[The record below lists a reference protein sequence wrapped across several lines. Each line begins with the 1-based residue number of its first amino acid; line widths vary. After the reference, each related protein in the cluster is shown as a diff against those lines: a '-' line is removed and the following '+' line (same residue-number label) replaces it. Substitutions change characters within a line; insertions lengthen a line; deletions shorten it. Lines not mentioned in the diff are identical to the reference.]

1 MAAVGWEEEAAT
13 GWGAAAGAYLSYL
26 ELHITQTYGSASS
39 LLDEARP

>member
-1 MAAVGWEEEAAT
+1 VAAVGWEEEA
-13 GWGAAAGAYLSYL
+13 GGGGGGGGGAYLSYL